1 MTIRRIAQ
9 SVGLGGVLA
18 LGVLAMLGSNGK
30 LPETPKAAEV
40 QIPSPGGI
48 WEDVPPAA
56 NGSFTVVPFVTSVP
70 MVRVKFAA
78 PAVSLKVTAQDD
90 SAGGPVVP
98 LPQVA
103 TGPSMPT
110 GYVVDNMDTDP
121 SPPRWQITI
130 KLPATFTTS
139 TAFTLSISTVAD
151 GNESSPLKL
160 AFSKRSYQVGVSV
173 PGGGHLTSNP
183 KGIYCGPGA
192 TADCEHT
199 FDPPPTGVVLTL
211 DLNAQ
216 SYQTLGFSGWSGAC
230 SAANSNSGQTGS
242 TCTLA
247 VDGTRKLTATAS
259 FGGSVTQPPMCPS
272 ILYPHFIGTGNAPQC
287 QPPVGAKFGATCDGQ
302 SFFTCPTGNGA
313 PFCDTFNEQLKQPG
327 GCYAVDPSSPP

>member
-1 MTIRRIAQ
+1 
-9 SVGLGGVLA
+9 
-18 LGVLAMLGSNGK
+18 
-30 LPETPKAAEV
+30 
-40 QIPSPGGI
+40 
-48 WEDVPPAA
+48 
-56 NGSFTVVPFVTSVP
+56 
-70 MVRVKFAA
+70 
-78 PAVSLKVTAQDD
+78 VTAQDD
-90 SAGGPVVP
+90 SPGSPVVTIAE
-98 LPQVA
+98 VA

-110 GYVVDNMDTDP
+110 GYVVDSMDTNP

-130 KLPATFTTS
+130 KLPATFSTS
-139 TAFTLSISTVAD
+139 TGFSISISTVSGGTA
-151 GNESSPLKL
+151 SSPLKL
-160 AFSKRSYQVGVSV
+160 AFSKRSYDVSVSV
-173 PGGGHLTSNP
+173 PSGGHITSNP

-192 TADCEHT
+192 TADCAHT

-216 SYQTLGFSGWSGAC
+216 SYQSLAFSGWSGAC
-230 SAANSNSGQTGS
+230 SAANSNSGATGS

-247 VDGTRKLTATAS
+247 VDGTRKLTASAS

-302 SFFTCPTGNGA
+302 GFFSCPTGNGA
-313 PFCDTFNEQLKQPG
+313 PFCDTFNDLLKQPG